1 MRIPTYFKCKTTHS
15 KAMKLKN
22 MYNSVEM
29 MPQLGLYQEV
39 TEVIHIACL
48 LYADHVHR
56 NLHYFKCTYNI

>member
-1 MRIPTYFKCKTTHS
+1 LNIVFLESRWIGHQK
-15 KAMKLKN
+15 
-22 MYNSVEM
+22 
-29 MPQLGLYQEV
+29 V